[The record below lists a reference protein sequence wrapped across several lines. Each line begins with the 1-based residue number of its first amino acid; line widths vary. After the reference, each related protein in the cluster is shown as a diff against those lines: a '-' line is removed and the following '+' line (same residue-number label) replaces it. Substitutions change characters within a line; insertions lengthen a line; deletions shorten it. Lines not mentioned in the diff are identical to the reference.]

1 MIDRAC
7 EDKLYQTSK
16 IAGAVRYNVPT
27 GCATLLSPRGP
38 SLALRAIH
46 LVSRLRKL
54 THMCSSTLSVN
65 CVYVAK
71 QTLRQPDCR
80 SFISKRSPV
89 SDLRQVKKQRETGVK
104 RVETA
109 GVYPLARRRGC
120 GEPPPPKVGA
130 HSICAGSSETAVYV
144 LHRPQSCAKIIL
156 LWEKHSWSAQTASP
170 RSLTSWSE
178 R

>member
-109 GVYPLARRRGC
+109 GVYPLAPPRGRRTS
-120 GEPPPPKVGA
+120 P
-130 HSICAGSSETAVYV
+130 
-144 LHRPQSCAKIIL
+144 AKGWRSFSMRRKQRNRSL
-156 LWEKHSWSAQTASP
+156 RLAQTAIVC
-170 RSLTSWSE
+170 
-178 R
+178 

>member
-1 MIDRAC
+1 MPRLLEVADLCSRTVSDTANRLIKRTDS
-7 EDKLYQTSK
+7 EDSSSAAEKKSSAVPLISQRSHVGNLRQTLKGKGRFTRGWKPQVS
-16 IAGAVRYNVPT
+16 
-27 GCATLLSPRGP
+27 TLLCARAASAQFR
-38 SLALRAIH
+38 SLLKRH
-46 LVSRLRKL
+46 SHVRE
-54 THMCSSTLSVN
+54 
-65 CVYVAK
+65 
-71 QTLRQPDCR
+71 R
-80 SFISKRSPV
+80 S
-89 SDLRQVKKQRETGVK
+89 ENH

-156 LWEKHSWSAQTASP
+156 LWEKHSWSAQIASP